1 MFIFIFV
8 GLFCCCLN
16 HWREFCCYLL
26 FSAVLSITQYFMWV
40 YFMYGLS
47 PLGHTVMAFY
57 ASGMWLPEDKTSA
70 CSLLSVLLLWCVNLR
85 GLFRKHTVKM
95 WMGSSQ
101 AATEALLHTIRQ
113 MPQLWE
119 LLTKYLDLSC
129 VVLDKLWLMPI
140 SWLAV
145 VLFRFIFPEAS
156 LAFKCAVY
164 SKIQPKLDPGGFFNA
179 YLGYPALIS
188 NSENTGVYVL
198 SI

>member
-1 MFIFIFV
+1 MAWARWDIQWW
-8 GLFCCCLN
+8 LFMHQVCDCQKTRPAHVPCCQYS
-16 HWREFCCYLL
+16 CYD
-26 FSAVLSITQYFMWV
+26 A
-40 YFMYGLS
+40 
-47 PLGHTVMAFY
+47 
-57 ASGMWLPEDKTSA
+57 
-70 CSLLSVLLLWCVNLR
+70 LR

-156 LAFKCAVY
+156 LAFKCAIY
-164 SKIQPKLDPGGFFNA
+164 SKIQRKLDPGGFFNA
-179 YLGYPALIS
+179 YLGYPASIS
-188 NSENTGVYVL
+188 NSENTGIYVL